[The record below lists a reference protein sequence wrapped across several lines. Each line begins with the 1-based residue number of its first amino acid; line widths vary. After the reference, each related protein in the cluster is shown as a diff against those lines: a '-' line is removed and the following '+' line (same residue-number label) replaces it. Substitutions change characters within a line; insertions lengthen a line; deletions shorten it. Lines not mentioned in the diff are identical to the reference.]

1 MKQRGYV
8 SCVAIMLGGIV
19 LLSTSSL
26 ASDKYQPGKQFAD
39 SLKGSGVGHLQGFKP
54 EVVIPNYNANPP
66 ETGHYGGVTSSGSAG
81 LESAGAGQLNTSE
94 VGKVTTEVIMN
105 RPKDPIS
112 MDAPFVSG
120 GFDIQDKADTV
131 TNGVV
136 DKCETVNV
144 GKTEITTHHCE
155 RETAVELS
163 CTRKAS
169 IKENMTT
176 ITVAKTVTV
185 SVTLVHQ
192 QGDSWQGTLVSPLAG
207 RLVKVSIEGGDMPIP
222 YTAICGYG
230 SDYECKKSISESLSL
245 MGKTFP
251 ISVVKYPY
259 LYTQCS
265 GGNNTHCREYRND
278 GVGRIQQTFAIDQQ
292 ITSGQSFAMVKRSKE
307 RFWSRLPAVTV
318 TVTLT
323 IEVQETTAK
332 PEVVWVETCPFDKSE
347 EVLQSE
353 TCTEAGETKT
363 VVVAG
368 VSYPVYSACWAYK
381 DIYVSQDGDNGA
393 CGKYM
398 SDTACTVS
406 KTTCVELLGAVCLR
420 EQAVFTCEKKISGEA
435 QLCSGQL
442 VCANGECDQLENNK
456 TNSFGKAV
464 SALAA
469 VTAAA
474 KDVSDLNGV
483 DVRAFTG
490 EKKECRMAIAGF
502 NNCCKDSGWGQ
513 GIGLAHCDSEEKA
526 LGKAKEKQL
535 TVSVGTYCSKKVLGV
550 CLQKKKAYCQF
561 DSKLAQIVQAQGRKG
576 QLGINFGS
584 GKSPNCRGITIDEL
598 QALRFDN
605 MDFSNFYSDL
615 DAGTTVPADS
625 ELADRVKA
633 QIEAALQQAA
643 GKGGAR

>member
-1 MKQRGYV
+1 MRQRGRV
-8 SCVAIMLGGIV
+8 SVMAIVLSGIV
-19 LLSTSSL
+19 LLSVSSL

-54 EVVIPNYNANPP
+54 ETVIPNYNANPP
-66 ETGHYGGVTSSGSAG
+66 ETGHYGGVTASGSGG
-81 LESAGAGQLNTSE
+81 LEHVGAGQLNTSE

-120 GFDIQDKADTV
+120 GFDIQDKAETV
-131 TNGVV
+131 TNGTF

-144 GKTEITTHHCE
+144 NKTEITTHQCE
-155 RETAVELS
+155 RTLPVELA
-163 CTRKAS
+163 CTRKAR
-169 IKENMTT
+169 IEGEWIDTLKEIDVVMDSYAMKFSKSGKYAVGTSFTVPAGQGGEIVWGRIVNSDPGFTT
-176 ITVAKTVTV
+176 DLGITVLGHH
-185 SVTLVHQ
+185 VTL
-192 QGDSWQGTLVSPLAG
+192 DRGTY
-207 RLVKVSIEGGDMPIP
+207 M
-222 YTAICGYG
+222 
-230 SDYECKKSISESLSL
+230 
-245 MGKTFP
+245 F
-251 ISVVKYPY
+251 YPK
-259 LYTQCS
+259 
-265 GGNNTHCREYRND
+265 
-278 GVGRIQQTFAIDQQ
+278 GRIEAGQVINMSIGRTPNPDMTVRFYTNRSGRFQ
-292 ITSGQSFAMVKRSKE
+292 ITLHVKTGDRK
-307 RFWSRLPAVTV
+307 FVP
-318 TVTLT
+318 
-323 IEVQETTAK
+323 K
-332 PEVVWVETCPFDKSE
+332 VVWSETCPFDKSE
-347 EVLQSE
+347 EVLQVSQ
-353 TCTEAGETKT
+353 CTEAGGNRVIT
-363 VVVAG
+363 VEG
-368 VSYPVYSACWAYK
+368 KDYPVYSDCWAYK
-381 DIYVSQDGDNGA
+381 DIYFSQAADNGTCDIYMKNPA
-393 CGKYM
+393 CSSSTYSCIEAIGN
-398 SDTACTVS
+398 T
-406 KTTCVELLGAVCLR
+406 CLR
-420 EQAVFTCEKKISGEA
+420 QAAVFTCEKKIRGEA

-456 TNSFGKAV
+456 ADSFGKAV

-474 KDVSDLNGV
+474 KDVSELNGV

-490 EKKECRMAIAGF
+490 EKKECRMAAAGF

-598 QALRFDN
+598 QSLRFDN

-615 DAGTTVPADS
+615 DAGTTIPADS

-643 GKGGAR
+643 GKGGIQ